1 MSNLTLGSLF
11 DGSGGFPLGAVING
25 IIPVWASEIEPFPI
39 RVTSKKLPFVKHY
52 GDLTKINGA
61 EIEPVDI
68 ITFGSPCT
76 DMSVAG
82 KRAGLE
88 GKQSVLF
95 HEAIRIIK
103 EMRCKTNGMYPR
115 FIVWENVPG
124 AFSSGKGEDFRA
136 VITEIAK
143 IKDEAVDVPMP
154 EKDKWLCA
162 GEILGD
168 DFSVAWRTIDAQFW
182 GVAQR
187 RRRIYL
193 VADFTDQCAGK
204 ILFEFESLSGYSPK
218 GIQQRE
224 TTTGDAEGC
233 IGAPVCFEPGAASRL
248 GGHCWKDST
257 CTLRADMGD
266 NQLAVAIENHPADS
280 RVKIDDSGKIQTLT
294 SSMGTGGGNVPLVM
308 NERQYAL
315 TVTEDKANTLTGTD
329 YKGTQCVFEPNCDL
343 KPATMKIRSGCE
355 GGGKGALVQEDKSAT
370 LSCNNEQTVFV
381 PKAYGICSDK
391 SNSMLSGNP
400 NSGIYEAETSRTLD
414 GTGGNPSCNQGGI
427 AVVALQGSMIGRADK
442 NGPQGD
448 GINEDVS
455 FTLNTADRHAVAY
468 SLDRA
473 SFNQG
478 QNAQFDISIQE
489 EQSQTLVAKG
499 PHAVAQPGSFYPYM
513 KAESQCF
520 RTDGKANTLVNGTCP
535 GCHNGVVEAEYTV
548 RRLTPTECALLQGF
562 PADWCLNL
570 ETENPSDEETD
581 WWRRV
586 FEEHRNIMGT
596 STKAKT
602 RSQIIKWLQNPYS
615 DAAEYKMW
623 GNGVALPC
631 VCFVLAGIAWV
642 HENKINSDE

>member
-1 MSNLTLGSLF
+1 MSNLTLGSFF
-11 DGSGGFPLGAVING
+11 DGSGGFPLGAVMNG
-25 IIPVWASEIEPFPI
+25 IDPIWASEIEPFPI
-39 RVTSKKLPFVKHY
+39 RVTTKRLPTVKHY
-52 GDLTKINGA
+52 GDIRKINGA
-61 EIEPVDI
+61 EVEPADI

-95 HEAIRIIK
+95 HEAIRIAK

-124 AFSSGKGEDFRA
+124 AFSSGEGEDFRA
-136 VITEIAK
+136 VLNEIAK
-143 IKDEAVDVPMP
+143 IKDEAIDVPMP

-168 DFSVAWRTIDAQFW
+168 GFSIAWRTIDAQFW

-224 TTTGDAEGC
+224 TTPGDAENC
-233 IGAPVCFEPGAASRL
+233 IGETLSFEPGAASRL
-248 GGHCWKDST
+248 GGHFWKDST

-266 NQLAVAIENHPADS
+266 NQLAVAIENHPTDS
-280 RVKIDDSGKIQTLT
+280 RVKVDESGTIQTLT
-294 SSMGTGGGNVPLVM
+294 SRMGTGGGNVPLVM
-308 NERQYAL
+308 NERQFAL

-329 YKGTQCVFEPNCDL
+329 YKGTQCIFE
-343 KPATMKIRSGCE
+343 
-355 GGGKGALVQEDKSAT
+355 
-370 LSCNNEQTVFV
+370 

-391 SNSMLSGNP
+391 SNSMMSDNP
-400 NSGIYEAETSRTLD
+400 KSGIYEAETSRTLD

-427 AVVALQGSMIGRADK
+427 AVVALQGSMIGRADS

-448 GINEDVS
+448 GINEEIS
-455 FTLNTADRHAVAY
+455 FTLNTIDRHAVAFAMTTGCY
-468 SLDRA
+468 GEVNEEIAAPLMARDYKD
-473 SFNQG
+473 
-478 QNAQFDISIQE
+478 AQIV
-489 EQSQTLVAKG
+489 TNPA
-499 PHAVAQPGSFYPYM
+499 SFYPYM

-520 RTDGKANTLVNGTCP
+520 RADGKANTLVNGTSP
-535 GCHNGVVEAEYTV
+535 GCHNGLVEAEYTV

-562 PADWCLNL
+562 PTDWCMNL
-570 ETENPSDEETD
+570 ETENPSDEEID
-581 WWRRV
+581 WWSRV
-586 FEEHRNIMGT
+586 FEEHRIIMGT
-596 STKAKT
+596 STKAKS

-631 VCFVLAGIAWV
+631 VCFVLAGIAWAV
-642 HENKINSDE
+642 NSEEDMS

>member
-11 DGSGGFPLGAVING
+11 DGSGGFPLGALMNSIDP
-25 IIPVWASEIEPFPI
+25 IWASEIEPFPI
-39 RVTSKKLPFVKHY
+39 RVTTKRLPTVKHY
-52 GDLTKINGA
+52 GDIRKINRA

-95 HEAIRIIK
+95 YEAIRIVK

-124 AFSSGKGEDFRA
+124 AFSSGEGEDFRA
-136 VITEIAK
+136 VLNEIAK
-143 IKDEAVDVPMP
+143 IKDEAIDVPMP

-162 GEILGD
+162 GEILADG
-168 DFSVAWRTIDAQFW
+168 FSIAWRTIDAQFW

-193 VADFTDQCAGK
+193 VADFRDQCAGK

-224 TTTGDAEGC
+224 TTPGDAENC
-233 IGAPVCFEPGAASRL
+233 IGETLSFEPGAASRL
-248 GGHCWKDST
+248 GGHCWKGST

-266 NQLAVAIENHPADS
+266 NQLAVAIENHPTDS
-280 RVKIDDSGKIQTLT
+280 RVKVDESGTIQTLT
-294 SSMGTGGGNVPLVM
+294 SRMGTGGGNVPLVM
-308 NERQYAL
+308 NERQFAL

-329 YKGTQCVFEPNCDL
+329 YKGTQCIFE
-343 KPATMKIRSGCE
+343 
-355 GGGKGALVQEDKSAT
+355 
-370 LSCNNEQTVFV
+370 

-391 SNSMLSGNP
+391 SNSMLSDNP
-400 NSGIYEAETSRTLD
+400 KSGIYEAATSRTID
-414 GTGGNPSCNQGGI
+414 GSGGNPSCNQGGI
-427 AVVALQGSMIGRADK
+427 AVVALQGSMIGRDDS

-448 GINEDVS
+448 GVNEDVS
-455 FTLNTADRHAVAY
+455 FTLNTIDRHAVAFAMTTGCY
-468 SLDRA
+468 SEVNEEIAAPLMARDYKD
-473 SFNQG
+473 
-478 QNAQFDISIQE
+478 AQIV
-489 EQSQTLVAKG
+489 TNPA
-499 PHAVAQPGSFYPYM
+499 SFYPQM
-513 KAESQCF
+513 KAGSQCF
-520 RTDGKANTLVNGTCP
+520 RTDGKANTLVNGTSP
-535 GCHNGVVEAEYTV
+535 GCHNGLVEAEYSV

-562 PADWCLNL
+562 PSDWCMNL

-581 WWRRV
+581 WWSKV
-586 FEEHRNIMGT
+586 FEEHRIIMGT
-596 STKAKT
+596 STKAKS

-631 VCFVLAGIAWV
+631 VCFVLAGIAWAV
-642 HENKINSDE
+642 NSEEDMS